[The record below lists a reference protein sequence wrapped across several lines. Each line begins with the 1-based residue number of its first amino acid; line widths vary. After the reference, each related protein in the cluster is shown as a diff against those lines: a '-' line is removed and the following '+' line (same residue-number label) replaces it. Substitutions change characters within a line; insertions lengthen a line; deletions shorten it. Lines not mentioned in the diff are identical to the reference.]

1 MEELF
6 PRNYIIYL
14 TLERL
19 WIGEFNF
26 YFPYDLQLIF
36 DVILKCFKEFNP
48 ITHGVHKAVKHSLK
62 VLLRLLQNL
71 QRIWPFCWQQLSEE

>member
-26 YFPYDLQLIF
+26 YFPYDLQLKF

-48 ITHGVHKAVKHSLK
+48 I
-62 VLLRLLQNL
+62 
-71 QRIWPFCWQQLSEE
+71 